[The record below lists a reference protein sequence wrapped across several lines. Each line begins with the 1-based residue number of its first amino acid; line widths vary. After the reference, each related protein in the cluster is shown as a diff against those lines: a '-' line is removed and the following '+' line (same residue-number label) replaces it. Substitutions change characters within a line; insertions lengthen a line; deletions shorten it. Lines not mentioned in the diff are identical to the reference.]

1 MGSLIGHIVPGTFF
15 GLFAMW
21 WTFDFL
27 RVYFRSE
34 PIHTMLQAFMYM
46 FESGNQSLFCLL
58 GLRVL
63 NDQIFLLCT

>member
-34 PIHTMLQAFMYM
+34 ENHTVLEAVTCCYAMSQ
-46 FESGNQSLFCLL
+46 GNQAPFCLIE
-58 GLRVL
+58 GY
-63 NDQIFLLCT
+63 

>member
-34 PIHTMLQAFMYM
+34 ENLTAGRAGKAKNSEHFTRI
-46 FESGNQSLFCLL
+46 SSLILFVFTCK
-58 GLRVL
+58 GVHMMA
-63 NDQIFLLCT
+63 

>member
-34 PIHTMLQAFMYM
+34 ENHT
-46 FESGNQSLFCLL
+46 CLK
-58 GLRVL
+58 
-63 NDQIFLLCT
+63 LLHVVMQ